1 MPLII
6 LGILVLIA
14 LVAVLRMTG
23 GSDPALLMRIARYAG
38 IAVLALLTI
47 FFAMTERWVPAV
59 FLASIGWSIYTRGRA
74 VPEGWFPRDDPAPS
88 SAPPPA
94 PRGQPAMSRDEA
106 LKVLGLGANAGEDD
120 IRAAHRRLMLQ
131 NHPDK
136 GGSDYL
142 ASKVNEAK
150 DVLLG
155 G

>member
-1 MPLII
+1 MGIVL
-6 LGILVLIA
+6 LGILALIVIVGA
-14 LVAVLRMTG
+14 LRVTV

-38 IAVLALLTI
+38 IIVLVLLTI
-47 FFAMTERWVPAV
+47 FFAVTERWVPAV
-59 FLASIGWSIYTRGRA
+59 FLASIGWTLFTRGRA
-74 VPEGWFPRDDPAPS
+74 VPAGWFPREEPGP
-88 SAPPPA
+88 APPPK
-94 PRGQPAMSRDEA
+94 RGVSTMSRDEA
-106 LKVLGLGANAGEDD
+106 LKVLGLGTDAGEGD

>member
-6 LGILVLIA
+6 LGLVALIA
-14 LVAVLRMTG
+14 VVAVLRMTS
-23 GSDPALLMRIARYAG
+23 GSDPALLTRIARYAG

-74 VPEGWFPRDDPAPS
+74 VPESWFPRDEP
-88 SAPPPA
+88 APPPRRDQS
-94 PRGQPAMSRDEA
+94 PMSRDEA
-106 LKVLGLGANAGEDD
+106 LRVLGLGADAGGDD

>member
-6 LGILVLIA
+6 LGLVAVIA
-14 LVAVLRMTG
+14 VVAVLRMTAG
-23 GSDPALLMRIARYAG
+23 RDPAVLMNLARYAG
-38 IAVLALLTI
+38 IAVLVLLTI
-47 FFAMTERWVPAV
+47 FFAVTERWVPAV
-59 FLASIGWSIYTRGRA
+59 FLASIGWTLFTRGRA
-74 VPEGWFPRDDPAPS
+74 VPAGWFPREEPS
-88 SAPPPA
+88 PPRP
-94 PRGQPAMSRDEA
+94 PQRGMSTMSHDEA
-106 LKVLGLGANAGEDD
+106 LKVLGLGVNAGEDD

-155 G
+155 D

>member
-6 LGILVLIA
+6 LGLVVLIA
-14 LVAVLRMTG
+14 VVAVLRMAG
-23 GSDPALLMRIARYAG
+23 GSDPALLMKIARYVG
-38 IAVLALLTI
+38 IAVLVLLTI

-59 FLASIGWSIYTRGRA
+59 FLASIGWTLFTRGRA
-74 VPEGWFPRDDPAPS
+74 VPEGWFPRDESPPS
-88 SAPPPA
+88 KSPPP
-94 PRGQPAMSRDEA
+94 PRRDQPAMSRDEA
-106 LKVLGLGANAGEDD
+106 LKVLGLGADAGEDD
-120 IRAAHRRLMLQ
+120 VRMAHRRLMLQ

>member
-6 LGILVLIA
+6 LGLVALIA
-14 LVAVLRMTG
+14 VVAVLRMTAG
-23 GSDPALLMRIARYAG
+23 RDPALLMNLARYAG
-38 IAVLALLTI
+38 IAVLVLLTI
-47 FFAMTERWVPAV
+47 FFAVTERWVPAV
-59 FLASIGWSIYTRGRA
+59 FLASIGWTIFTRGRA
-74 VPEGWFPRDDPAPS
+74 VPEGWFPREEASPAQ
-88 SAPPPA
+88 PPK
-94 PRGQPAMSRDEA
+94 RDVSTMSRDEA
-106 LKVLGLGANAGEDD
+106 LKVLGLGADAGADD

-155 G
+155 D